1 MLNPRSAI
9 EGARL
14 SFLAGGVITVALVAA
29 YIGYA
34 LNAPDPAVICAPQIQ
49 RIDLLVTQ
57 ARATEERVA
66 EERVRYL
73 DECARRETEMC
84 HAKMSELKKRLTS
97 LRCRICNMQDGL
109 PK

>member
-1 MLNPRSAI
+1 MSNLRSAI
-9 EGARL
+9 EGAKISL
-14 SFLAGGVITVALVAA
+14 LAGGALTIAIVSA

-34 LNAPDPAVICAPQIQ
+34 LNAPDPAVICAPHIE

-57 ARATEERVA
+57 ARATEDRVA

-84 HAKMSELKKRLTS
+84 HAKMGELKKRLTD
-97 LRCRICNMQDGL
+97 LRCRICSVQEAL
-109 PK
+109 QK